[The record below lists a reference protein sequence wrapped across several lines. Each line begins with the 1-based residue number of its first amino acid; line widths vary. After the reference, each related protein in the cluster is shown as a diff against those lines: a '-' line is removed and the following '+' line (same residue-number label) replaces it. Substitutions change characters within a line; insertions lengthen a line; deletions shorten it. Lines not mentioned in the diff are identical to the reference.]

1 MKQKITMFLCLAL
14 CLCFWGCDKQEINSQ
29 IAATTQPVYEF
40 TARLCEGTDI
50 SVTKIISESVSCPH
64 NYTLQPQ
71 QLQKIENAKILVIS
85 GVGLED
91 FLGETLHK
99 TDNIIDASQNISLI
113 CPDSGHDHEHGHE
126 HSHDEDPHIWLSPA
140 NAAKMAENICAGL
153 IAAYPEH
160 TEALTENLNS
170 LLKDFQKLSVYAEKE
185 LKELSYNR
193 LITFHDGFSYMAQAF
208 NLDIIHAIE
217 EESGSEASAAELK
230 ELINLVNQNH
240 LPAIFTESNGS
251 ISAAEI
257 ISRETN
263 VPIYQLDM
271 AMGERNYFEAM
282 YHNINTLK
290 EALG

>member
-1 MKQKITMFLCLAL
+1 MKKTIVIVLCLIF
-14 CLCFWGCDKQEINSQ
+14 CICFWGCEKPETNAQ

-40 TARLCEGTDI
+40 TTRLCKGTDI
-50 SVTKIISESVSCPH
+50 SVTKLITENVSCLH

-71 QLQKIENAKILVIS
+71 QMRRIENAELLIIS

-91 FLGETLHK
+91 FLNKALLQAPQ
-99 TDNIIDASQNISLI
+99 IIDASQNISLI
-113 CPDSGHDHEHGHE
+113 CPDSEHNHDHSHE
-126 HSHDEDPHIWLSPA
+126 HSHEEDPHIWLSPA
-140 NAAKMAENICAGL
+140 NAAKMAENIYAGL
-153 IAAYPEH
+153 IEAYPEH
-160 TEALTENLNS
+160 TEIFTQNLGS
-170 LLKDFQKLSVYAEKE
+170 LLDDFQELSTYAENA
-185 LKELSYNR
+185 LQELSANR

-208 NLDIIHAIE
+208 DLDIIHAME

-230 ELINLVNQNH
+230 EIINLVNQNH
-240 LPAIFTESNGS
+240 LPAIFTECNGS
-251 ISAAEI
+251 TSAAEI

-271 AMGERNYFEAM
+271 AMGGRTYFEAM